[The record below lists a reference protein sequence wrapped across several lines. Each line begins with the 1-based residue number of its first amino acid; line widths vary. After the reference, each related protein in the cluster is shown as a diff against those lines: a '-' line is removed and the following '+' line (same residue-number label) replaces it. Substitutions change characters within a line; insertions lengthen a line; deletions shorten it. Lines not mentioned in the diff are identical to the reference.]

1 MRARDG
7 HERHAALTVK
17 ATGVTS
23 SKRANRWWPEIHDT
37 DTARRVARQAFWAAI
52 IVVVITILLAGL
64 AAAGKSVGGVTP
76 IALVD
81 AAMFALIAVGIWR
94 MSRVAAFAGLLLF
107 GSEKLLMAQSM
118 NVGNIVT
125 AAALLFAFANGAR
138 ATVAFHRLRA
148 REKNPPADT
157 PLAPG

>member
-1 MRARDG
+1 MSPASG
-7 HERHAALTVK
+7 LPEAHGESG
-17 ATGVTS
+17 GVTS
-23 SKRANRWWPEIHDT
+23 TQRANAWWPRIHDAE
-37 DTARRVARQAFWAAI
+37 TARRVARQAFWAAI
-52 IVVVITILLAGL
+52 VVVVITLLLVGL
-64 AAAGKSVGGVTP
+64 AAAGKPVGGVTP

-81 AAMFALIAVGIWR
+81 AALFALIALGIRR

-107 GSEKLLMAQSM
+107 GIEKLLMAQSM

-148 REKNPPADT
+148 REKNPAADT

>member
-1 MRARDG
+1 
-7 HERHAALTVK
+7 VK
-17 ATGVTS
+17 AIGVTS
-23 SKRANRWWPEIHDT
+23 SKPANRWWPEIHDT
-37 DTARRVARQAFWAAI
+37 ATARRVARQAFWAAI

-107 GSEKLLMAQSM
+107 GIEKLLMAQSM

-125 AAALLFAFANGAR
+125 AAVLLFAFANGVR
-138 ATVAFHRLRA
+138 ATLAFHRLRA
-148 REKNPPADT
+148 GGKNPEGDA

>member
-1 MRARDG
+1 
-7 HERHAALTVK
+7 VK
-17 ATGVTS
+17 AIGVTS
-23 SKRANRWWPEIHDT
+23 SNPANRWWPEIHDT

-52 IVVVITILLAGL
+52 IVVVITLLLVGL

-81 AAMFALIAVGIWR
+81 AGMFALIALGIWR

-107 GSEKLLMAQSM
+107 GIEKLLMAQSM

-125 AAALLFAFANGAR
+125 AAVLLFAFANGVR
-138 ATVAFHRLRA
+138 ATLAFHRLRA
-148 REKNPPADT
+148 GGKNPEGDA